1 MVILKKYAFLFLLSF
16 LFSCHGVLEN
26 KYNEGLADQD
36 DALWITDGTK
46 APEHDS
52 LFYLDDPAP
61 IFRKEFETTKT
72 VKSAKLY
79 ITAAGYYAATL
90 NGIRIGKEKFDPAW
104 TDYSKRVY
112 YTEYDVTSLI
122 HQDKNCLGVILG
134 NGFYNPL
141 PLRMWGHRN
150 LRDVLPV
157 GRPAFI
163 AKLLV
168 HYDDGEQQQLVTDST
183 WKFASGP
190 VIKNNVFLGEVY
202 DARQEI
208 EGWDEPGYDDT
219 EWRYAVV
226 DDGPGGDLQKAFF
239 PPMKV
244 TEMITPVDIYP
255 CPINNDN
262 FIIDMGCNITGVYR
276 IKLRGT
282 PGDTIIFRS
291 GERIYEN
298 GSLNPMTTVVGQIKR
313 EGVGG
318 PGAPTIAWQEDQYIF
333 GENTEAWYSPEFTYH
348 TYRYLEVAGLDYM
361 PEISDVEGL
370 FIHTDVKQVNSFT
383 SSSDLLNS
391 IQDMAI
397 RTFLGNL
404 VSVQTDCPAREK
416 FGYGGDLNAIN
427 ESYIYNF
434 DMYSFYKK
442 TVYDWLDAMNDSVFV
457 DTAPYVGI
465 RYCGI
470 SWESAYL
477 ITQYNMYLYYNDIDF
492 VAEMYESNI
501 EWMEKAARIHPEGIV
516 DSGLSDHESLEPV
529 PVQLIGTT
537 HYLKAARIMQEFA
550 RVMNDAKREEEYSML
565 AGRLQQL
572 VKQRFWDKVVEG
584 PINRQTLFAT
594 LIYYDII
601 PEDQISAARDSLLAA
616 VKSGPSGHFNTGIFG
631 TKYILEAL
639 SRLGL
644 VDQVYNIVNSTTY
657 PGWGYMVYR
666 GATTIWETW
675 QESDNTYSNSH
686 PMFGSVSEWYY
697 RYLGGI
703 RPNGDFPGFEKFYIW
718 PSTPEGLKYVNAEYY
733 TPHGMIVSNWE
744 ETGYG
749 NFRYEIEIP
758 AETLANVRIPFD
770 AYQQLTIEKVADP
783 TFIAASVD
791 GLQTGHFE
799 LEAGAYVI
807 TVSF

>member
-1 MVILKKYAFLFLLSF
+1 MKRYSVLFLI
-16 LFSCHGVLEN
+16 LFAFACNGVLVNEFI
-26 KYNEGLADQD
+26 EGLSDQD
-36 DALWITDGTK
+36 DASWITDGSK

-61 IFRKEFETTKT
+61 IFRKEFEATKT

-79 ITAAGYYAATL
+79 ITAAGYYVATL
-90 NGIRIGKEKFDPAW
+90 NGRRVGKEKFDPAW
-104 TDYSKRVY
+104 TDYSKRIY
-112 YTEYDVTSLI
+112 YTEHDVTSLL
-122 HQDKNCLGVILG
+122 QQGQNCLGVALG

-141 PLRMWGHRN
+141 PLRMWGQRN
-150 LRDVLPV
+150 LREVLPV
-157 GRPAFI
+157 GRPEFI
-163 AKLLV
+163 AKLLIE
-168 HYDDGEQQQLVTDST
+168 YEGGAKQQLVTDRT
-183 WKFASGP
+183 WKFSPGP

-202 DARQEI
+202 DARREI
-208 EGWDEPGYDDT
+208 EGWNEPGFDDT
-219 EWRYAVV
+219 AWSNAVV
-226 DDGPGGDLQKAFF
+226 GDGPGGDLQKAFF
-239 PPMKV
+239 PPMEV
-244 TEMITPVDIYP
+244 IERITPVDIYP

-262 FIIDMGCNITGVYR
+262 FIIDMGYNITGVYR
-276 IKLRGT
+276 IKLKGN

-291 GERIYEN
+291 GERIYED

-318 PGAPTIAWQEDQYIF
+318 PGAPPIAWQEDQYIM
-333 GENTEAWYSPEFTYH
+333 GDNAEAWYSPEFTYH
-348 TYRYLEVAGLDYM
+348 TYRYLEVAGLDFM
-361 PEISDVEGL
+361 PEISNVEGL
-370 FIHTDVKQVNSFT
+370 FIHTAVEQENSFT
-383 SSSDLLNS
+383 SSSGLLNS
-391 IQDMAI
+391 IQDMAT

-416 FGYGGDLNAIN
+416 FGYGGDLNAIS

-465 RYCGI
+465 KYCGL

-477 ITQYNMYLYYNDIDF
+477 VTQYFMYLYYNNIDF
-492 VAEMYESNI
+492 VEEMYEANI
-501 EWMEKAARIHPEGIV
+501 EWMDKAARIHPKGIV

-537 HYLKAARIMQEFA
+537 HYLKSARIMQEFA
-550 RVMNDAKREEEYSML
+550 RMMNDEKREEEYSLL
-565 AGRLQQL
+565 ADRLQQL
-572 VKQRFWDKVVEG
+572 VKERFWDKAVVG

-601 PEDQISAARDSLLAA
+601 PEDQMPAARDSLLAA
-616 VKSGPSGHFNTGIFG
+616 VKNGPSGHFNTGIFG

-639 SRLGL
+639 SRMGL
-644 VDQVYNIVNSTTY
+644 VDHVFDIVNSTTY
-657 PGWGYMVYR
+657 PGWGFMVHR

-703 RPNGDFPGFEKFYIW
+703 RPNRDFPGFEKFYIW
-718 PSTPEGLKYVNAEYY
+718 PSTPKGLHYVNLKYH
-733 TPHGMIVSNWE
+733 TPYGMIVSNWE
-744 ETGYG
+744 ETGSGSY
-749 NFRYEIEIP
+749 RYEIEIP
-758 AETLANVRIPFD
+758 AETLADVKIHFD
-770 AYQQLTIEKVADP
+770 NAQQVTIKKLADP
-783 TFIAASVD
+783 TFTPASVE

-799 LEAGAYVI
+799 LAGGAYII
-807 TVSF
+807 TVSSR

>member
-1 MVILKKYAFLFLLSF
+1 MKRYSVLFLI
-16 LFSCHGVLEN
+16 LFAFACNGVLVNEFI
-26 KYNEGLADQD
+26 EGLSNQD
-36 DALWITDGTK
+36 DASWITDGSK
-46 APEHDS
+46 APKHDS
-52 LFYLDDPAP
+52 LFYLYDPAP
-61 IFRKEFETTKT
+61 IFRKEFEATKT

-79 ITAAGYYAATL
+79 ITAAGYYVATL
-90 NGIRIGKEKFDPAW
+90 NGRRVGKEKFDPAW
-104 TDYSKRVY
+104 TDYSKRIY
-112 YTEYDVTSLI
+112 YTEHDVTSLL
-122 HQDKNCLGVILG
+122 QQGQNCLGVALG

-141 PLRMWGHRN
+141 PLRMWGQRN
-150 LRDVLPV
+150 LREVLPV
-157 GRPAFI
+157 GRPEFI
-163 AKLLV
+163 AKLLIV
-168 HYDDGEQQQLVTDST
+168 YKGGAKQQLVTDST
-183 WKFASGP
+183 WKFAPGP

-202 DARQEI
+202 DARREI
-208 EGWDEPGYDDT
+208 EGWNEPGFDDT
-219 EWRYAVV
+219 EWSNAVV
-226 DDGPGGDLQKAFF
+226 GDGPGGDLQKAFF
-239 PPMKV
+239 PPMEVIEK
-244 TEMITPVDIYP
+244 ITPIDIYP

-262 FIIDMGCNITGVYR
+262 FIIDMGYNITGVYR
-276 IKLRGT
+276 IKLKGN

-291 GERIYEN
+291 GERIYED

-318 PGAPTIAWQEDQYIF
+318 PGAPPIAWQEDQYIL
-333 GENTEAWYSPEFTYH
+333 GGNAEAWYSPEFTYH
-348 TYRYLEVAGLDYM
+348 TYRYLEVSGLDFM
-361 PEISDVEGL
+361 PEISNVEGL
-370 FIHTDVKQVNSFT
+370 FIHTAVEQENSFT
-383 SSSDLLNS
+383 SSSGLLNS
-391 IQDMAI
+391 IQNMAT

-416 FGYGGDLNAIN
+416 FGYGGDLNAIS

-442 TVYDWLDAMNDSVFV
+442 TVYDWLDAINDSVFV

-465 RYCGI
+465 KYCGL

-477 ITQYNMYLYYNDIDF
+477 VTQYFMYLYYNNIDF
-492 VAEMYESNI
+492 VEEMYEANI
-501 EWMEKAARIHPEGIV
+501 EWMDKAARIHPEGIV

-537 HYLKAARIMQEFA
+537 HYLKCARIMQEFA
-550 RVMNDAKREEEYSML
+550 RMMNDEKREEEYSLL
-565 AGRLQQL
+565 ADRLQQL
-572 VKQRFWDKVVEG
+572 VKERFWDKAVEG

-601 PEDQISAARDSLLAA
+601 PEDQMPAARDSLLAA
-616 VKSGPSGHFNTGIFG
+616 VKNGPSGHFNTGIFG

-644 VDQVYNIVNSTTY
+644 VEHVFNIVNSTTY
-657 PGWGYMVYR
+657 PGWGYMVHR

-703 RPNGDFPGFEKFYIW
+703 RPNRDFPGFEKFYIW
-718 PSTPEGLKYVNAEYY
+718 PSTPKGLHYVNLKYH

-744 ETGYG
+744 ETGSGSY
-749 NFRYEIEIP
+749 RYDIEIP
-758 AETLANVRIPFD
+758 AETLADVKIPFD
-770 AYQQLTIEKVADP
+770 NAQQVTIKKLADP
-783 TFIAASVD
+783 TFTPASVE

-799 LEAGAYVI
+799 LAGGAYII
-807 TVSF
+807 TVSSR

>member
-1 MVILKKYAFLFLLSF
+1 MKRYSVLFLI
-16 LFSCHGVLEN
+16 LFAFACNGVLVNEFI
-26 KYNEGLADQD
+26 EGLSDQD
-36 DALWITDGTK
+36 DASWITDGSK
-46 APEHDS
+46 APKHDS

-61 IFRKEFETTKT
+61 IFRKEFEATKT

-79 ITAAGYYAATL
+79 ITAAGYYVATL
-90 NGIRIGKEKFDPAW
+90 NGRRVGKEKFDPAW
-104 TDYSKRVY
+104 TDYSKRIY
-112 YTEYDVTSLI
+112 YTEHDVTSLL
-122 HQDKNCLGVILG
+122 QQGPNCLGVALG

-141 PLRMWGHRN
+141 PLRMWGQRN
-150 LRDVLPV
+150 LREVLPV
-157 GRPAFI
+157 GRPEFI
-163 AKLLV
+163 AKLLIV
-168 HYDDGEQQQLVTDST
+168 YKGGAKQQLVTDNT
-183 WKFASGP
+183 WKFAPGP

-202 DARQEI
+202 DARREI
-208 EGWDEPGYDDT
+208 EGWNEPGFDDT
-219 EWRYAVV
+219 AWSNAVV
-226 DDGPGGDLQKAFF
+226 GDGPGGVLQKAFF
-239 PPMKV
+239 PPMEVIEK
-244 TEMITPVDIYP
+244 ITPIDIYP
-255 CPINNDN
+255 CPINIDN
-262 FIIDMGCNITGVYR
+262 FIIDMGYNITGVYR
-276 IKLRGT
+276 IKLKGN

-291 GERIYEN
+291 GERIYED

-318 PGAPTIAWQEDQYIF
+318 PGAPPIAWQEDQYIL
-333 GENTEAWYSPEFTYH
+333 GDNAEAWYSPEFTYH
-348 TYRYLEVAGLDYM
+348 TYRYLEVAGLDFI
-361 PEISDVEGL
+361 PEISNVEGL
-370 FIHTDVKQVNSFT
+370 FIHTAVEQENSFT
-383 SSSDLLNS
+383 SSSGLLNS
-391 IQDMAI
+391 IQNMAT

-416 FGYGGDLNAIN
+416 FGYGGDLNAIS

-442 TVYDWLDAMNDSVFV
+442 TVYDWLNAMNDSVFV

-465 RYCGI
+465 KYCGL

-477 ITQYNMYLYYNDIDF
+477 VTQYFMYLYYNNIDF
-492 VAEMYESNI
+492 VEEMYEANI
-501 EWMEKAARIHPEGIV
+501 EWMDKAARIHPEGIV

-537 HYLKAARIMQEFA
+537 HYLKCARIMQEFA
-550 RVMNDAKREEEYSML
+550 RMMNDEKREEEYSLL
-565 AGRLQQL
+565 ADRLQQL
-572 VKQRFWDKVVEG
+572 VKERFWDKAVEG

-601 PEDQISAARDSLLAA
+601 PEDQMPAARDSLLAA
-616 VKSGPSGHFNTGIFG
+616 VKNGPSGHFNTGIFG

-644 VDQVYNIVNSTTY
+644 VEHVFNIVNSTTY
-657 PGWGYMVYR
+657 PGWGYMVHR

-703 RPNGDFPGFEKFYIW
+703 RPNRDFPGFEKFYIW
-718 PSTPEGLKYVNAEYY
+718 PSTPKGLHYVNLKYH

-744 ETGYG
+744 ETGSGSY
-749 NFRYEIEIP
+749 RYDIEIP
-758 AETLANVRIPFD
+758 AETLADVKIPFD
-770 AYQQLTIEKVADP
+770 NAQQVTIKKLADP
-783 TFIAASVD
+783 TFTPASVE

-799 LEAGAYVI
+799 LAGGAYII
-807 TVSF
+807 TVSSR